1 MGKLVNTNPSH
12 GCHLSPFRRRQMN
25 PGTTESQSSGRGNG
39 QGHPQVRL
47 VLLLGTGFKG
57 WKSHS
62 RKIAC
67 KVAGNRSNAAKI
79 AIEPLGV
86 SCRGIKPYGIC
97 GQR

>member
-1 MGKLVNTNPSH
+1 MKKIALALTAAVLGLLLTSQAFAW
-12 GCHLSPFRRRQMN
+12 G
-25 PGTTESQSSGRGNG
+25 PGPGRGNG